1 MYENEENYN
10 MLFKIVLVGDSSV
23 GKTNLFLRYI
33 KNEFDPQTKATI
45 GVEFGTKI
53 IKINN
58 YNIKIQIWDTAGQE
72 RYKSITSAYYKGAQG
87 AFLVYD
93 ITNKSS
99 FLNIDKWIRDLKN
112 NGDEKIVL
120 FLIGNKN
127 DLNDDRVIDTNEGK
141 NKAKENKMFFL
152 ETSAKNND
160 NVDKAFDEIIN
171 NIFNVYKN
179 LIEEEDNTINKGN
192 GIDILN
198 TKDMNKKKKCCE

>member
-1 MYENEENYN
+1 MSENEEYYN

-171 NIFNVYKN
+171 NIFDVYKN
-179 LIEEEDNTINKGN
+179 LIEEEENTINKGN

-198 TKDMNKKKKCCE
+198 IKDMNKKKKCCE

>member
-1 MYENEENYN
+1 MSENEEYYN

-72 RYKSITSAYYKGAQG
+72 RYKSITNAYYKGAQG

-141 NKAKENKMFFL
+141 NKAKEKKMFFL

-160 NVDKAFDEIIN
+160 NVNNAFDEIIN
-171 NIFNVYKN
+171 NIFDVYKT

>member
-1 MYENEENYN
+1 MSENEEYYN

-72 RYKSITSAYYKGAQG
+72 RYKSITNAYYKGAQG

-160 NVDKAFDEIIN
+160 NVNKAFDEIIN
-171 NIFNVYKN
+171 NIFNIYKT

>member
-1 MYENEENYN
+1 MSENEEYYN

-160 NVDKAFDEIIN
+160 NVNKAFDEIIN
-171 NIFNVYKN
+171 NIFDVYKN
-179 LIEEEDNTINKGN
+179 LIEEEENTINKGN

-198 TKDMNKKKKCCE
+198 IKDMNKKKKCCE

>member
-1 MYENEENYN
+1 MSENEEYYN

-72 RYKSITSAYYKGAQG
+72 RYKSITNAYYKGAQG

-160 NVDKAFDEIIN
+160 NVNKAFDEIIN
-171 NIFNVYKN
+171 NIFDVYKN
-179 LIEEEDNTINKGN
+179 LIEEEENTINKGN

>member
-1 MYENEENYN
+1 MSENEEYYN

-72 RYKSITSAYYKGAQG
+72 RYKSITNAYYKGAQG

-99 FLNIDKWIRDLKN
+99 FLNIDKLIRDLKN

-160 NVDKAFDEIIN
+160 NVNKAFDEIIN

>member
-1 MYENEENYN
+1 MSENEEYYN

-72 RYKSITSAYYKGAQG
+72 RYKSITNAYYKGAQG

-160 NVDKAFDEIIN
+160 NVNNAFDEIIN
-171 NIFNVYKN
+171 NIFDVYKN
-179 LIEEEDNTINKGN
+179 LIEEEENTINKGN

>member
-1 MYENEENYN
+1 MSENEEYYN

-127 DLNDDRVIDTNEGK
+127 DLNDDRVIDTNEEK

-160 NVDKAFDEIIN
+160 NVNNAFDEIIN
-171 NIFNVYKN
+171 NIFDVYKN
-179 LIEEEDNTINKGN
+179 LIEEEENTINKGN

>member
-1 MYENEENYN
+1 MSENEEYYN

-33 KNEFDPQTKATI
+33 KNEFDPQSKATI

-93 ITNKSS
+93 ITNKTS

-127 DLNDDRVIDTNEGK
+127 DLDDDRVIDTNEGK

-160 NVDKAFDEIIN
+160 NVNKAFDEIIN
-171 NIFNVYKN
+171 NIFNVYKT

>member
-1 MYENEENYN
+1 MSENEEYYN

-58 YNIKIQIWDTAGQE
+58 YKIKIQIWDTAGQE
-72 RYKSITSAYYKGAQG
+72 RYKSITNAYYKGAQG

-160 NVDKAFDEIIN
+160 NVNKAFDEIIN
-171 NIFNVYKN
+171 NIFNCYKN
-179 LIEEEDNTINKGN
+179 LIEEEENTINKGN

>member
-1 MYENEENYN
+1 MSENEEYYN

-99 FLNIDKWIRDLKN
+99 F
-112 NGDEKIVL
+112 
-120 FLIGNKN
+120 
-127 DLNDDRVIDTNEGK
+127 
-141 NKAKENKMFFL
+141 
-152 ETSAKNND
+152 
-160 NVDKAFDEIIN
+160 
-171 NIFNVYKN
+171 
-179 LIEEEDNTINKGN
+179 
-192 GIDILN
+192 
-198 TKDMNKKKKCCE
+198 

>member
-1 MYENEENYN
+1 MSENEEYYN

-72 RYKSITSAYYKGAQG
+72 RYKSITNAYYKGAQG

-127 DLNDDRVIDTNEGK
+127 DLNDDRVIDANEGK

-160 NVDKAFDEIIN
+160 NVNKAFDEIIN
-171 NIFNVYKN
+171 NIFDVYKN
-179 LIEEEDNTINKGN
+179 LIEEEENTINKGN

>member
-1 MYENEENYN
+1 MSENEEYYN

-160 NVDKAFDEIIN
+160 NVNNAFDEIIN
-171 NIFNVYKN
+171 NIFDVYKN
-179 LIEEEDNTINKGN
+179 LIEEEENTINKGN

>member
-1 MYENEENYN
+1 MSENEEYYN

-160 NVDKAFDEIIN
+160 NVNKAFDEIIN
-171 NIFNVYKN
+171 NIFDVYKN
-179 LIEEEDNTINKGN
+179 LIEEEENTINKGN

>member
-1 MYENEENYN
+1 MSENEEYYN

-160 NVDKAFDEIIN
+160 NVNKAFDEIIN
-171 NIFNVYKN
+171 NIFDAYKN
-179 LIEEEDNTINKGN
+179 LIEEEENTINKGN

>member
-1 MYENEENYN
+1 MSENEEYYN

-160 NVDKAFDEIIN
+160 NVNKAFDEIIN
-171 NIFNVYKN
+171 NIFNVYKT